1 MQESSAESF
10 VKDPLGGASKAGLL
24 DIPPHNLDVVFHSLL
39 KDSALRVTNVTD
51 ADIVWV
57 PFWVHKLVRLDQ
69 EIEKPNK

>member
-1 MQESSAESF
+1 M
-10 VKDPLGGASKAGLL
+10 GLL
-24 DIPPHNLDVVFHSLL
+24 DIPPHHLDVVFHSLL
-39 KDSALRVTNVTD
+39 MDSPLRVTNMTE